1 MCMYKFARST
11 ANWFCSVCEVN
22 TQAESHLK
30 KLRAHSVATAFA
42 SRVLPVP
49 GGPYSN
55 TPENIEMSLLTCY
68 LYRPGVIVQPL
79 KQNSHIPKSM
89 ESNT

>member
-1 MCMYKFARST
+1 MASVPLHVCK
-11 ANWFCSVCEVN
+11 ANRRVK
-22 TQAESHLK
+22 SHLK

-68 LYRPGVIVQPL
+68 LYRPGPRGNSTAFSTYPQYSTINGEQYLGL
-79 KQNSHIPKSM
+79 KGW
-89 ESNT
+89 

>member
-1 MCMYKFARST
+1 MG
-11 ANWFCSVCEVN
+11 SVLLHVCKVN

-55 TPENIEMSLLTCY
+55 TPENIEMRTCH
-68 LYRPGVIVQPL
+68 LYRPEVSVQPF
-79 KQNSHIPKSM
+79 QHNSNDC
-89 ESNT
+89 E

>member
-1 MCMYKFARST
+1 MR
-11 ANWFCSVCEVN
+11 WVN
-22 TQAESHLK
+22 YHWVLFYYMVNRRVKSHLK

-55 TPENIEMSLLTCY
+55 TPENIEMSRLTCH
-68 LYRPGVIVQPL
+68 LYRPGVIVQPFQ
-79 KQNSHIPKSM
+79 QNSNIPQSM